1 MVLSTKHCIQEYHKI
16 TLVLIGK
23 SGPLL
28 SQPITY
34 LYFTCKWM
42 LPAMCSLNK
51 MPLVLHATIRTS
63 LSKRTVGRLCIHIS
77 FSGGYLVSN
86 FGHRVISQEIFSFY
100 FSILFKFK
108 WTCLF
113 EYLIVAHLVKKFQIL
128 MNTVMIPQVSP
139 KTENF
144 LNNTASQ
151 EWLRSL
157 EFVNYGPRRLV
168 EISSCDIFRLSTW
181 QIHVWKQMRHHSDGV
196 DKGTTID
203 RENS

>member
-1 MVLSTKHCIQEYHKI
+1 
-16 TLVLIGK
+16 
-23 SGPLL
+23 
-28 SQPITY
+28 
-34 LYFTCKWM
+34 M

-128 MNTVMIPQVSP
+128 MNTVICISFAKDGEFSKQHGFSGMTPFPGVC
-139 KTENF
+139 K
-144 LNNTASQ
+144 
-151 EWLRSL
+151 LRST
-157 EFVNYGPRRLV
+157 ETRGNF
-168 EISSCDIFRLSTW
+168 F
-181 QIHVWKQMRHHSDGV
+181 M
-196 DKGTTID
+196 
-203 RENS
+203 